1 MTSIF
6 GTKEEILAQLERYRK
21 FNEWEEA
28 NWIHRSP
35 EESLA
40 IADEL
45 YEMMTPE
52 ARMLNEDP
60 EYHGFRY
67 LLECLSRLK

>member
-6 GTKEEILAQLERYRK
+6 GTKDEILAQLERYRK

-28 NWIHRSP
+28 NPIHLSP

-40 IADEL
+40 DADEL
-45 YEMMTPE
+45 YDMMTPE
-52 ARMLNEDP
+52 AQILNEDP
-60 EYHGFRY
+60 EYQGFRY